1 MTNDQQ
7 IHTLLTAAYFGGY
20 FISKLAEVGL
30 IADPVNRQIILDSFP
45 RIISD
50 YGPSSELYSELLG

>member
-7 IHTLLTAAYFGGY
+7 IHTLLTAAYFGGLT
-20 FISKLAEVGL
+20 ISKLAEAGL
-30 IADPVNRQIILDSFP
+30 IADPVNRQIILDCFP

-50 YGPSSELYSELLG
+50 YGPDSELYSEALG